1 MANPTIH
8 IGVQVRVKSGTIIVY
23 GPDGEPYPIKA
34 SEDQA
39 KTAEELGQQILEIY
53 ADPEQQAAEQ
63 AARQARAAAPAA
75 AAAAPGQPQ
84 VNGAGADIGAAEGH
98 LRKAMDAA
106 LPGSSKLLSWLQEM
120 SAHNAEESG

>member
-63 AARQARAAAPAA
+63 AARKARAAAPAA
-75 AAAAPGQPQ
+75 APGDPQ
-84 VNGAGADIGAAEGH
+84 VNGAGVEIGAAEGH

-106 LPGSSKLLSWLQEM
+106 LPGSSKLLSWLQEL
-120 SAHNAEESG
+120 SDHNAEGTG